1 MIAHNK
7 NLKQQNTLPCLGHI
21 STHLFCSPI
30 SSACTN
36 TISFP
41 PLTHAFPP
49 LYSTITHTY
58 CVSHQNSFYFALF
71 LPPSHTFFSLHFL
84 DPVFPSENE
93 QLMPSRFSPLFSR
106 SLSFSWRTSA
116 ADTNVIFMTSLSPNL
131 KNQCYRSNTAVV
143 VVVTFVC
150 SL

>member
-1 MIAHNK
+1 MMVENK
-7 NLKQQNTLPCLGHI
+7 DLEQQNTLPCLGHI
-21 STHLFCSPI
+21 FIHLFCSLI

-36 TISFP
+36 TISF
-41 PLTHAFPP
+41 
-49 LYSTITHTY
+49 
-58 CVSHQNSFYFALF
+58 SHCPMLSLRFI
-71 LPPSHTFFSLHFL
+71 PPSLTLTVFLIIMAFISDFSSPIPNFFSLHFL

-116 ADTNVIFMTSLSPNL
+116 ADTNVIFMTSLSPNP

-143 VVVTFVC
+143 VVVTFVR
-150 SL
+150 SF